1 MSLIETLGSLITPQ
15 ILGSLAGRLGESEG
29 AVQKGLQGGA
39 VSLLSGLAG
48 KATDTSFLTQILGLI
63 TSGGSSSDLLGG
75 LASLA
80 GGSANPGV
88 ADLGSKFLGMVLG
101 GNQSMVT
108 DAVGRAAGLK
118 SGSAS
123 SILSMAA
130 PLVMGLLSQKI
141 SSGGLNAASLG
152 KMLTSEAPSLAGLLP
167 GGVGSLLGGMPKIVP
182 PAAVIAEAK
191 ASMDWLWP
199 VVLGLALL
207 GGLYWFLNQSKAPVE
222 QAVTNVQET
231 AKTAEVAV
239 ATTANSM
246 WAALGDL
253 FKRKL
258 PNGIELSIPKLGVE
272 TRLIDF
278 IEDGGKMVD
287 KTTWFDFDRLL
298 FDTAKATLQ
307 PESQE
312 QVTNVASILK
322 AFPNVEL
329 KIGGYTD
336 NTGDAAANMKLSAD
350 RAATVMGEL
359 IKMGIDAKRLASE
372 GYGDAHPVADNSTE
386 EGRQK
391 NRRVSMRVSK
401 K

>member
-1 MSLIETLGSLITPQ
+1 MSLTETLGSLITPQ
-15 ILGSLAGRLGESEG
+15 IIGSLAGRLGESEG

-63 TSGGSSSDLLGG
+63 TSSGSSADLLGG

-88 ADLGSKFLGMVLG
+88 AELGSKFLSMVLG
-101 GNQSMVT
+101 GNQSSVT

-130 PLVMGLLSQKI
+130 PLVMGLLGQKI
-141 SSGGLNAASLG
+141 SSGGLNAAYLG

-167 GGVGSLLGGMPKIVP
+167 GGVGSLLGGLPKVVP
-182 PAAVIAEAK
+182 PVAVPEPQTG
-191 ASMDWLWP
+191 MNWLWP
-199 VVLGLALL
+199 VLLGLALL
-207 GGLYWFLNQSKAPVE
+207 GGLYWFMNQSKEPVQ
-222 QAVTNVQET
+222 QAATSVQET
-231 AKTAEVAV
+231 AKTAETAV
-239 ATTANSM
+239 ATTASSM

-258 PNGIELSIPKLGVE
+258 PNGMELSVPKLGVE

-278 IEDGGKMVD
+278 IEDATKLVD

-312 QVTNVASILK
+312 QLTNVANILK

-336 NTGDAAANMKLSAD
+336 NTGDKAANMKLSAD

-359 IKMGIDAKRLASE
+359 VKMGIDAKRLASE
-372 GYGDAHPVADNSTE
+372 GYGDAHPVADNGTE